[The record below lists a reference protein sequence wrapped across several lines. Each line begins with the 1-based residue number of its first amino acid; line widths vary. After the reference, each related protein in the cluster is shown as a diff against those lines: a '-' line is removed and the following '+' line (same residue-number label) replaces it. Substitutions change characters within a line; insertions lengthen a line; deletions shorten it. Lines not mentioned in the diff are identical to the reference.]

1 MAAALREQHEAALAR
16 LREIEAQ
23 MEETHTLEDGS
34 TLALSISGTRLAIV
48 RRPSAEGR
56 GFALD
61 AALPLEEAELIA
73 KFITRVTTPD
83 YTREP

>member
-23 MEETHTLEDGS
+23 MEETHTLEDGA
-34 TLALSISGTRLAIV
+34 TLQLTISRDVLCIARQARFSATSGLNVCLSLK
-48 RRPSAEGR
+48 
-56 GFALD
+56 
-61 AALPLEEAELIA
+61 EAELIA
-73 KFITRVTTPD
+73 KFIARVTTPD